1 MIKYFE
7 SAASLSLF
15 KSIGNNLPPLQL
27 CPKVKTKES
36 LFASLVLGPCCDGR
50 NGSGECLWWLHLDS
64 TSSAQDIGSQIL
76 LEVGLIPHF
85 WQWLSFFFGPQQ
97 CFHICYHTINPT
109 VRRQLSGVAATDAMQ
124 DKALKF
130 DAVRF
135 GQALVKW
142 ANKINDMIWLWWF
155 SWWWLWMWMQSWR
168 CSDDKKEDSEDS
180 KKEM

>member
-1 MIKYFE
+1 M
-7 SAASLSLF
+7 AAMAAENAF
-15 KSIGNNLPPLQL
+15 DGSILIPHLRH
-27 CPKVKTKES
+27 KT
-36 LFASLVLGPCCDGR
+36 L
-50 NGSGECLWWLHLDS
+50 
-64 TSSAQDIGSQIL
+64 DIGSQIL

-135 GQALVKW
+135 GQALVK
-142 ANKINDMIWLWWF
+142 
-155 SWWWLWMWMQSWR
+155 
-168 CSDDKKEDSEDS
+168 
-180 KKEM
+180 